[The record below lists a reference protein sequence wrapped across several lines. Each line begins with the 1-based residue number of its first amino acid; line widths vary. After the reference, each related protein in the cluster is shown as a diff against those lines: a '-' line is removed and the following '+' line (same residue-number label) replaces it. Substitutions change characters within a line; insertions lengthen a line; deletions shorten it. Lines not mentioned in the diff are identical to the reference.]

1 MKIVV
6 KDEEGKTYTV
16 EELIEK
22 EAEKPAEEPKKDEVP
37 AALSDDEVA
46 SLKKLA
52 ACADKLVALL
62 DVEKDEHE
70 EQPGVTDEEEDDI
83 EKDEDEEL
91 KDEVIETD
99 KMRKDSKSSFGSIEK
114 KKAAKVDDSL
124 EDDISAAWAKRYSN
138 GGNKE

>member
-70 EQPGVTDEEEDDI
+70 EQPDVTDEEDDG

-124 EDDISAAWAKRYSN
+124 EDDVSAAWAKRYSN

>member
-70 EQPGVTDEEEDDI
+70 EQPGVTDEEEDG
-83 EKDEDEEL
+83 EKDKDEEL

-124 EDDISAAWAKRYSN
+124 EDDVSAAWAKRYSN